1 MSPKFLPLALA
12 FLVSLIAAS
21 SPAAAQSCPPGYFV
35 IGGPG
40 AYGCAP
46 IPDYRSGSGSDD
58 SDVDQ
63 PVTNIHIDSGTH
75 YTHAVMVWHPDLAN
89 VWIDGG
95 IYFTKLSSETEKE
108 ADRSAGTRALA
119 ACNKMM
125 GGGCTVAWEWWDSD
139 LVMFRRHNG
148 EFLIPAQSRVQL
160 ELNECSAAQALP
172 CEGFHIDAGY
182 SRLLNEG
189 ARKLYAVSA
198 WVEGPVTDNKLYIAS
213 GHRSLDDAAAA
224 AIKACSTATSRK
236 CEAAAWVGSGFL
248 QTYKLNGDGG
258 SSHGVTSET
267 TAERA
272 KEAAQVL
279 CKKHNSPTCEL
290 QAQYDSKKPGLFVHD
305 FNKAWPQ

>member
-1 MSPKFLPLALA
+1 MGIKFLPFALA

-21 SPAAAQSCPPGYFV
+21 SPASAQSCPAGYFV

-46 IPDYRSGSGSDD
+46 IPGSGSGDSSSGDD
-58 SDVDQ
+58 QS
-63 PVTNIHIDSGTH
+63 VTNIRIDSGTH
-75 YTHAVMVWHPDLAN
+75 YSHAVMVWHADLAN

-198 WVEGPVTDNKLYIAS
+198 WVEGPVTDNKLYVAS

-236 CEAAAWVGSGFL
+236 CEVAEWVGSGFL
-248 QTYKLNGDGG
+248 QTFRLNGD
-258 SSHGVTSET
+258 SFGVTAET

-272 KEAAQVL
+272 KEAAKAI

-290 QAQYDSKKPGLFVHD
+290 QAQFDSKKPGLFVHD
-305 FNKAWPQ
+305 FKRAGAQ

>member
-21 SPAAAQSCPPGYFV
+21 SPAAAQSCPAGYFV

-46 IPDYRSGSGSDD
+46 IPGYGNGSDG

-63 PVTNIHIDSGTH
+63 SVTDIRIDSGTH
-75 YTHAVMVWHPDLAN
+75 YTHAVMVWHADLAN